1 MPTTHFVIWCCVQ
14 FGFGGEATSG
24 GQEVRDAVVL
34 YHKELFPGSEGKLAR
49 LWMPAY
55 KAGVGTQK
63 QHADTERWRVRTVYG
78 ATSDGSP
85 RRVGVVDTA
94 GGRVWAT
101 VIGADGG
108 VEELLSAP
116 GEELV
121 LDVPSGGFY
130 TMTGP
135 GSGAQP
141 DELAWEHEPKI
152 GDADA
157 VALIVDHYASLT
169 AQQGQMAAAAEEL
182 ARRGKQ
188 RVLLVPL
195 PAKHNLR
202 QVIDYDTK
210 ELDKSEGVIISINHY
225 W

>member
-1 MPTTHFVIWCCVQ
+1 M
-14 FGFGGEATSG
+14 
-24 GQEVRDAVVL
+24 VL
-34 YHKELFPGSEGKLAR
+34 YHKELFPGSEGKLSR

-63 QHADTERWRVRTVYG
+63 RHADAERWRVRTVYG

-101 VIGADGG
+101 AIGADGG
-108 VEELLSAP
+108 VEELQSAP

-141 DELAWEHEPKI
+141 DELAWKHEPKI

-157 VALIVDHYASLT
+157 VALIVDHYASLS
-169 AQQGQMAAAAEEL
+169 AQQEQMVAAIEDL
-182 ARRGKQ
+182 ARRGKRQ
-188 RVLLVPL
+188 ARRGLLAPL
-195 PAKHNLR
+195 PAKHSNLR
-202 QVIDYDTK
+202 TVINFDTT
-210 ELDKSEGVIISINHY
+210 ELDKSEGVIITLNHY